1 MAHRHTI
8 KKRGGKRS
16 GKKSGKQSK
25 TGKGRKTGKRR
36 RTRGVGIGETYREVE
51 GIPVGDNVV
60 VASPSGV
67 RSLSEFIAHRDR
79 EEGEDS

>member
-16 GKKSGKQSK
+16 DSKRSGRKSKKS
-25 TGKGRKTGKRR
+25 RKV
-36 RTRGVGIGETYREVE
+36 RGGGIGETHREVE
-51 GIPVGDNVV
+51 GIPVGDEVV

-67 RSLSEFIAHRDR
+67 RSLSEFMAHQDR
-79 EEGEDS
+79 EETEDI

>member
-16 GKKSGKQSK
+16 DSK
-25 TGKGRKTGKRR
+25 RSDSKRRGRKSRKV
-36 RTRGVGIGETYREVE
+36 RGGGIGETHREVE
-51 GIPVGDNVV
+51 GIPVGDEVV

-67 RSLSEFIAHRDR
+67 RSLSEFMAHQDR
-79 EEGEDS
+79 EETEDI